1 MIEFIKQPWPW
12 YVTGL
17 IIGLTIP
24 LLLLLGNK
32 PFGISSSFRHLCA
45 ACLPSKIPYFKY
57 SWKNEIWNLFF
68 VGGIVIGAAIAT
80 LFLSNPEDVKIAE
93 TTKNELLQLGIKDFN
108 HILPNDIFNWKTL
121 LTVKGFVF
129 ILLGGFLIGFGT

>member
-1 MIEFIKQPWPW
+1 
-12 YVTGL
+12 
-17 IIGLTIP
+17 
-24 LLLLLGNK
+24 
-32 PFGISSSFRHLCA
+32 
-45 ACLPSKIPYFKY
+45 
-57 SWKNEIWNLFF
+57 LFF